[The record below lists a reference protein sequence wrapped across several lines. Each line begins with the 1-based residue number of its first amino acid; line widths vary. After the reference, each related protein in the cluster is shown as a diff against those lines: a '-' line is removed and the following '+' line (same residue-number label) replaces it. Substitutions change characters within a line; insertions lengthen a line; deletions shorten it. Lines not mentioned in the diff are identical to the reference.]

1 MKNFCRNYLG
11 NIITILLFIGLFCVF
26 IGGILLSFNINIGYW
41 LIGIGVCPLI
51 IVFIL
56 MVLSIFINHWF
67 FCYTFGWHKAPKEQY
82 FNGFNLS
89 GKCPV
94 CGEDVMKDSQGNWF

>member
-1 MKNFCRNYLG
+1 
-11 NIITILLFIGLFCVF
+11 
-26 IGGILLSFNINIGYW
+26 
-41 LIGIGVCPLI
+41 
-51 IVFIL
+51 